1 MKKTVFCLLFLLLVA
16 GCTKNQEVEVIRVP
30 DGKTSVGT
38 MKRDERTK
46 DATVEEK
53 APVDE
58 MDLTEANAQVA
69 FAAIADMCMNPERY
83 EGARVT
89 LVGRLMHAPNDASRK
104 AVIVSDS
111 AGCCRQGLEF
121 VSDFDAEENAEIRVT
136 GTLTIYEEDGKQYM
150 ELRDT
155 DVSFAE

>member
-1 MKKTVFCLLFLLLVA
+1 MKKYALCLLALLLVA
-16 GCTKNQEVEVIRVP
+16 CGQQKVEVIRVP
-30 DGKTSVGT
+30 DDKPSVGT
-38 MKRDERTK
+38 MKREDKTT
-46 DATVEEK
+46 ATAEEQKPVEN
-53 APVDE
+53 
-58 MDLTEANAQVA
+58 MDLTDANAQVA
-69 FAAIADMCMNPERY
+69 FAAIADMCMNPARY
-83 EGARVT
+83 EGARVS

-155 DVSFAE
+155 EVTPVE

>member
-1 MKKTVFCLLFLLLVA
+1 MKKYTLCLLALLLVA
-16 GCTKNQEVEVIRVP
+16 CGQQKVEVIRVP
-30 DGKTSVGT
+30 DDKPSVGT
-38 MKRDERTK
+38 MKREDKTT
-46 DATVEEK
+46 ATAEEQKPVEN
-53 APVDE
+53 
-58 MDLTEANAQVA
+58 MDLTDANAQVA

-83 EGARVT
+83 EGARVS

-136 GTLTIYEEDGKQYM
+136 GTLTIYEEGGKQYM

-155 DVSFAE
+155 EVTPVE

>member
-1 MKKTVFCLLFLLLVA
+1 MKKYILCLLALLLVA
-16 GCTKNQEVEVIRVP
+16 CSQQKVEVIRVP
-30 DGKTSVGT
+30 DDKPSVGT

-46 DATVEEK
+46 DATAEEQKPVEN
-53 APVDE
+53 
-58 MDLTEANAQVA
+58 MDLTDANAQVA
-69 FAAIADMCMNPERY
+69 FAAIADMCMNPARY
-83 EGARVT
+83 EGARVS

-136 GTLTIYEEDGKQYM
+136 GILTIYEEDGKQYM
-150 ELRDT
+150 ELRDA
-155 DVSFAE
+155 DVTLVE

>member
-1 MKKTVFCLLFLLLVA
+1 MKKFALCLLIPLLVA
-16 GCTKNQEVEVIRVP
+16 CGKTQEVEIIRVP
-30 DGKTSVGT
+30 DTKTSIGT
-38 MKRDERTK
+38 MKREEKTG
-46 DATVEEK
+46 ATAEEKRPVEEMNLL
-53 APVDE
+53 D
-58 MDLTEANAQVA
+58 ANAQVA

-83 EGARVT
+83 EGARVS

-121 VSDFDAEENAEIRVT
+121 VSDFDAEENAEIRVI
-136 GTLTIYEEDGKQYM
+136 GTLTIYEEDGKKYM

-155 DVSFAE
+155 DVTLAE

>member
-1 MKKTVFCLLFLLLVA
+1 MKKGILCLLALLLVA
-16 GCTKNQEVEVIRVP
+16 CGQQKVEVIRVP
-30 DGKTSVGT
+30 DDKPSVGT
-38 MKRDERTK
+38 MKREDKTT
-46 DATVEEK
+46 ATAEESKPVED
-53 APVDE
+53 V
-58 MDLTEANAQVA
+58 DLTDANAQVA

-83 EGARVT
+83 EGARVS

-121 VSDFDAEENAEIRVT
+121 VSDFEAEENAEIRVT

-155 DVSFAE
+155 EVTPVE

>member
-1 MKKTVFCLLFLLLVA
+1 MKKYTLCLLALLLVA
-16 GCTKNQEVEVIRVP
+16 CSQPKVEVIRVP
-30 DGKTSVGT
+30 DDKPSVGT

-46 DATVEEK
+46 DATAEEQKPVEN
-53 APVDE
+53 
-58 MDLTEANAQVA
+58 MDLTDANAQVA
-69 FAAIADMCMNPERY
+69 FAAIADMCMNPARY
-83 EGARVT
+83 EGARVS

-104 AVIVSDS
+104 AVIVPDS

-136 GTLTIYEEDGKQYM
+136 GILTIYEEDGKQYM

-155 DVSFAE
+155 DVTLAE

>member
-1 MKKTVFCLLFLLLVA
+1 MKKGILCLLALFLVA
-16 GCTKNQEVEVIRVP
+16 CSKQKVEVIRVP
-30 DGKTSVGT
+30 DDKPSVGT

-46 DATVEEK
+46 DATAEEQKPVEN
-53 APVDE
+53 
-58 MDLTEANAQVA
+58 MDLTDANAQVA
-69 FAAIADMCMNPERY
+69 FAAIADMCMNPARY
-83 EGARVT
+83 EGARVS

-136 GTLTIYEEDGKQYM
+136 GILTIYEEDGKQYM

-155 DVSFAE
+155 DVTLVE

>member
-1 MKKTVFCLLFLLLVA
+1 MKKYTLCLLALLLVA
-16 GCTKNQEVEVIRVP
+16 CSQPKVEVIRVP
-30 DGKTSVGT
+30 DDKPSVGT

-46 DATVEEK
+46 DATAEEQKPVEN
-53 APVDE
+53 
-58 MDLTEANAQVA
+58 MDLTGANAQVA
-69 FAAIADMCMNPERY
+69 FAAIADMCMNPARY
-83 EGARVT
+83 EGARVS

-155 DVSFAE
+155 DVTLAE

>member
-1 MKKTVFCLLFLLLVA
+1 MKKYALCLLALLLVA
-16 GCTKNQEVEVIRVP
+16 CGQQKVEVIRVP
-30 DGKTSVGT
+30 DDKPSVGT
-38 MKRDERTK
+38 MKREDKTT
-46 DATVEEK
+46 ATAEESKPVED
-53 APVDE
+53 V
-58 MDLTEANAQVA
+58 DLTDANAQVA

-83 EGARVT
+83 EGARVS

-136 GTLTIYEEDGKQYM
+136 GILTIYEEDGKQYM

-155 DVSFAE
+155 DVTLAE

>member
-1 MKKTVFCLLFLLLVA
+1 MKKSILCLLALLLVA
-16 GCTKNQEVEVIRVP
+16 CSQQKVEVIRVP
-30 DGKTSVGT
+30 DAKPSVGT

-46 DATVEEK
+46 DATAEEQKPVEN
-53 APVDE
+53 
-58 MDLTEANAQVA
+58 MDLTDANAQVA
-69 FAAIADMCMNPERY
+69 FAAIADMCMNPARY
-83 EGARVT
+83 EGARVS

-136 GTLTIYEEDGKQYM
+136 GILTIYEEDGKQYM
-150 ELRDT
+150 ELRDA
-155 DVSFAE
+155 DVTLAE

>member
-1 MKKTVFCLLFLLLVA
+1 MKKFALCLLIPLLVA
-16 GCTKNQEVEVIRVP
+16 CGKTQEVEIIRVP
-30 DGKTSVGT
+30 DTKTSIGT
-38 MKRDERTK
+38 MKREEKTG
-46 DATVEEK
+46 ATAEEKRPVEEMNLL
-53 APVDE
+53 D
-58 MDLTEANAQVA
+58 ANAQVA

-83 EGARVT
+83 EGARVS

-136 GTLTIYEEDGKQYM
+136 GTLTIYEEDGKKYM

-155 DVSFAE
+155 DVTLAE

>member
-1 MKKTVFCLLFLLLVA
+1 MKKYALCLLALLLVA
-16 GCTKNQEVEVIRVP
+16 CGQQKVEVIRVP
-30 DGKTSVGT
+30 DDKPSVGT
-38 MKRDERTK
+38 MKREDKTT
-46 DATVEEK
+46 ATAEESKPVED
-53 APVDE
+53 V
-58 MDLTEANAQVA
+58 DLTDANAQVA

-83 EGARVT
+83 EGARVS
-89 LVGRLMHAPNDASRK
+89 LVGRLMHAPNDAGRK

-155 DVSFAE
+155 EVTPVE

>member
-1 MKKTVFCLLFLLLVA
+1 MKKFALCLLIPLLVA
-16 GCTKNQEVEVIRVP
+16 CGKTQEVEIIRVP
-30 DGKTSVGT
+30 DTKTSIGT
-38 MKRDERTK
+38 MKREEKTG
-46 DATVEEK
+46 ATAEEKRPVEEMNLL
-53 APVDE
+53 D
-58 MDLTEANAQVA
+58 ANAQVA

-83 EGARVT
+83 EGARVS

-155 DVSFAE
+155 DVTLAE

>member
-1 MKKTVFCLLFLLLVA
+1 MKKGILCLLALLLVA
-16 GCTKNQEVEVIRVP
+16 CGQQKVEVIRVP
-30 DGKTSVGT
+30 DDKPSVGT

-46 DATVEEK
+46 DATAEEQKPVEN
-53 APVDE
+53 
-58 MDLTEANAQVA
+58 MDLTDANAQVA

-83 EGARVT
+83 EGARVS

-136 GTLTIYEEDGKQYM
+136 GTLTIYEEDGKKYM

-155 DVSFAE
+155 DVSLAE

>member
-1 MKKTVFCLLFLLLVA
+1 MKKSILCLLALLLVA
-16 GCTKNQEVEVIRVP
+16 CGQQKVEVIRVP
-30 DGKTSVGT
+30 EDKPSVGT
-38 MKRDERTK
+38 MKREDKTT
-46 DATVEEK
+46 ATAEEQKPVEN
-53 APVDE
+53 
-58 MDLTEANAQVA
+58 MDLTDANAQVA
-69 FAAIADMCMNPERY
+69 FAAIADMCMNPARY
-83 EGARVT
+83 EGARVS

-155 DVSFAE
+155 DVTLAE